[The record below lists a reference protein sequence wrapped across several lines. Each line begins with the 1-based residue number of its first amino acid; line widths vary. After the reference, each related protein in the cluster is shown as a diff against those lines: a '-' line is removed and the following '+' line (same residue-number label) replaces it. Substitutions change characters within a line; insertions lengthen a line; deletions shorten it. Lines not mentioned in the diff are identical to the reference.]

1 MLRRR
6 AIVHAVAQVLLMCC
20 LVFVKVRK
28 AAVEA
33 VRVVLKASSFMT
45 PSDDDVSSSPPPDHH
60 PAASVTAKFCVQQ
73 IEKSGGMT
81 PISTKSNLRRWQ
93 PCLAYLIETNVLIIR

>member
-1 MLRRR
+1 M
-6 AIVHAVAQVLLMCC
+6 
-20 LVFVKVRK
+20 KVRK